1 MSVSS
6 NTSKS
11 LAHVSTLRQR
21 ANQSSIHNELHLGVN
36 PLERIGNT
44 PLLRLAS
51 VTHGLRGVEVLGK
64 AEWCN
69 PGGSVK
75 DRAAANIVAEATRLG
90 NFGPGK
96 ILLDSTSGNTGIAYA
111 MIGAAQGFPVTLCMP
126 ENVSIERKRILQA
139 YGANIIYTDPA
150 EGSDGAIRYAR
161 ELYAGDP
168 DKYFY
173 ADQYSNDANWRA
185 HYVGTANEIW
195 QQTQGRVTHF
205 VSMLGTSGTFVG
217 TTRRLKELNPRV
229 QCISLQPDSAFH
241 GIEGAKHMESAIV
254 PKIYDAELADEN
266 IEISTEASYKMV
278 KRMAREE
285 GLLVGISSGAAVV
298 GCMEVASRLKK
309 GQPAVIVTVLCDS
322 GDKYLSERFW
332 DEA

>member
-1 MSVSS
+1 MHDPVVRVLLVEDDEDDYVLTRDLLVEGFGGRVTVEWASTRSAGLELLTEALFDVALLDF
-6 NTSKS
+6 NLGRETGLDLLREARARGCRTPVIMLTGQDDRTTDLNAMHAGAADYLVKGRVTSDM
-11 LAHVSTLRQR
+11 
-21 ANQSSIHNELHLGVN
+21 
-36 PLERIGNT
+36 LER
-44 PLLRLAS
+44 
-51 VTHGLRGVEVLGK
+51 
-64 AEWCN
+64 
-69 PGGSVK
+69 
-75 DRAAANIVAEATRLG
+75 
-90 NFGPGK
+90 
-96 ILLDSTSGNTGIAYA
+96 
-111 MIGAAQGFPVTLCMP
+111 
-126 ENVSIERKRILQA
+126 
-139 YGANIIYTDPA
+139 
-150 EGSDGAIRYAR
+150 AIRYAR

-185 HYVGTANEIW
+185 HYIGTANEIW

-254 PKIYDAELADEN
+254 PKIYDAELADQN

>member
-1 MSVSS
+1 
-6 NTSKS
+6 
-11 LAHVSTLRQR
+11 
-21 ANQSSIHNELHLGVN
+21 
-36 PLERIGNT
+36 
-44 PLLRLAS
+44 
-51 VTHGLRGVEVLGK
+51 
-64 AEWCN
+64 
-69 PGGSVK
+69 
-75 DRAAANIVAEATRLG
+75 LG

-185 HYVGTANEIW
+185 HYIGTANEIW

>member
-96 ILLDSTSGNTGIAYA
+96 VLLDSTSGNTGIAYA

-185 HYVGTANEIW
+185 HYIGTANEIW